1 MANFDIRSLKT
12 MKRLTTILIEYFDIK
27 KNSKNKKY
35 YKQINGVVS
44 SSLLGPTFANLL
56 LVYYENTWLGKSPP
70 PLQFK
75 PKYYCR
81 YVDGIFLMFEK
92 KDHVKK
98 ILKHIT
104 LVIKILN
111 LHLNTIITSH
121 FRTNQ

>member
-1 MANFDIRSLKT
+1 

-70 PLQFK
+70 S
-75 PKYYCR
+75 
-81 YVDGIFLMFEK
+81 V
-92 KDHVKK
+92 
-98 ILKHIT
+98 
-104 LVIKILN
+104 
-111 LHLNTIITSH
+111 
-121 FRTNQ
+121 